1 MSGKN
6 WAPGFIWVTP
16 VTMCDDKIEESP
28 PVLVAVTAILGVAE
42 SSAFRAVGMEC
53 SRLEITETEVSVL
66 GSPDQIAD
74 LIRDNWE
81 KRISGEAAMGAEY
94 GSGDYKIGKDGWT

>member
-6 WAPGFIWVTP
+6 WAPGFIQ
-16 VTMCDDKIEESP
+16 
-28 PVLVAVTAILGVAE
+28 VLQRSGGWIYLQIADIVAVECDLGTAIRIRGTAYRIEVH
-42 SSAFRAVGMEC
+42 
-53 SRLEITETEVSVL
+53 ETPEE
-66 GSPDQIAD
+66 IAD

-94 GSGDYKIGKDGWT
+94 GSGDYKIGKDGWK

>member
-6 WAPGFIWVTP
+6 WAPGFIQ
-16 VTMCDDKIEESP
+16 
-28 PVLVAVTAILGVAE
+28 VLQRSGGWIYLQIADIGAVECNLGTAIRIRGTAYRIEVH
-42 SSAFRAVGMEC
+42 
-53 SRLEITETEVSVL
+53 ETPE
-66 GSPDQIAD
+66 QIAD

-94 GSGDYKIGKDGWT
+94 GTGDCKIGKDGWT

>member
-6 WAPGFIWVTP
+6 WAPGFIQLTRRAGSTYWVQIADIARFDSGTRSDTVGSY
-16 VTMCDDKIEESP
+16 VTLRSEKEDERF
-28 PVLVAVTAILGVAE
+28 V
-42 SSAFRAVGMEC
+42 
-53 SRLEITETEVSVL
+53 TETPE
-66 GSPDQIAD
+66 QIAD

-94 GSGDYKIGKDGWT
+94 GSGDYKIGKDGWK